1 MQIKQKLSVNQ
12 RISRTGK
19 CTGAKLNYQVS
30 APGNTDRIDEA
41 FELVRQTAPSY
52 VGSARKQSIELVKVP
67 GNGNYEFEVDYLP
80 PEEKEEKQGNERIW
94 RVEIKNC
101 TTQTFEAKELVRI
114 YNGDPDTV
122 PPDPGTRIN
131 WDGKMDGDSKVLGTR
146 VQTPE
151 MREICVAT
159 YRKSKINTAF
169 KRTLFSLAGRIN
181 SNAFHGWA
189 PGEVLFESAVQSEPY
204 TNTSG
209 RDLVDITYTFAIRPA
224 QNMTCGKVTVTP
236 VSMWNTVWS
245 ISRRDVVNNTNVN
258 CGIYESR
265 IYDYGNFSA
274 LDI

>member
-12 RISRTGK
+12 RISRTGR
-19 CTGAKLNYQVS
+19 CTGAKLRYQVT
-30 APGNTDRIDEA
+30 APGNTDRLDEA

-52 VGSARKQSIELVKVP
+52 VGEARKQSVELTGIP
-67 GNGNYEFEVDYLP
+67 GNGSYEFEVHYLP
-80 PEEKEEKQGNERIW
+80 PEPKEEKKGNERIW
-94 RVEIKNC
+94 TVEIRNF
-101 TTQTFEAKELVRI
+101 TAQVYEAKELVKI
-114 YNGDPDTV
+114 YPASPEII

-131 WDGKMDGDSKVLGTR
+131 WDGRMDGDSKISGTR
-146 VQTPE
+146 MMVPE

-159 YRKSKINTAF
+159 YRKSKINAAF
-169 KRTLFSLAGRIN
+169 KNTLFTLAGRLN
-181 SNAFHGWA
+181 SAAFHGWS
-189 PGEVLFESAVQSEPY
+189 PGEVLLESAVQDEPY

-209 RDLVDITYTFAIRPA
+209 RELVDITYTFAIRPA
-224 QNMTCGKVTVTP
+224 REMVYGSVKLEP

-245 ISRRDVVNNTNVN
+245 ISRRDVVNNININ